1 MAIILSSTHHLVAGK
16 CTLGSPSYSLFLL
29 IMCIG
34 VPAATLSSVP
44 VTLNGDIC
52 HTTVQMTCMITD
64 LSSLRWSIGDI
75 SQGSYIYLP
84 GDELPVTLSS
94 QPGIEISITAA
105 SPSNVNPD
113 LFDATST
120 LTTNT
125 TLLQA
130 FNMQDFTC
138 GTIGTRSA
146 PVTVNFNLLG

>member
-1 MAIILSSTHHLVAGK
+1 ML
-16 CTLGSPSYSLFLL
+16 
-29 IMCIG
+29 
-34 VPAATLSSVP
+34 
-44 VTLNGDIC
+44 
-52 HTTVQMTCMITD
+52 TD
-64 LSSLRWSIGDI
+64 LSSLRWFIGDMT
-75 SQGSYIYLP
+75 QDVYIYLP

-94 QPGIEISITAA
+94 PPGIEISITAA

-138 GTIGTRSA
+138 GTIGTLSE
-146 PVTVNFNLLG
+146 PVTVNFDLLGSFNTWLHNST